1 VYAICKILVLD
12 LSECLRN
19 FSTMT
24 RNAFH
29 LPYNAKDTVWRSF
42 TRRLVFSLLLPFR
55 VVACHRQRTA
65 PVTGPFSGQELQQFV
80 ALNPAFYAMLNRL
93 NLHILDIV
101 VIDDTNSS
109 RSSLPKESQAAWKF
123 VNGSK
128 GRVSVCTT
136 FDPYDLN
143 RLVLPIWPFGK

>member
-1 VYAICKILVLD
+1 
-12 LSECLRN
+12 
-19 FSTMT
+19 MT

-80 ALNPAFYAMLNRL
+80 ALNPIDAHAHVFISNPAFYAMLNRL